1 MMVGHIEKFALS
13 STAIATS
20 LCVVSGFSVI
30 FEMSCALKI
39 LGGQI
44 YGARQYRR
52 FCVLVYTYCY
62 CSFESS
68 LYPLILQEV
77 GKFAVCLISALFAYA
92 TLHTSSHSLLFDA
105 KFDLSSCYE
114 FLCHFLFSHSFLNS
128 IFYWH
133 FILCERTR
141 APISMELF
149 HGLGK
154 FLCYAVPSAR
164 MICFEW
170 WSFELLTL
178 LSELLPN
185 PELKVSVL
193 SI

>member
-1 MMVGHIEKFALS
+1 KNLLLITINLSTYFLQIIFIMMVGHIEKFALS

-30 FEMSCALKI
+30 LNVI
-39 LGGQI
+39 LLG
-44 YGARQYRR
+44 
-52 FCVLVYTYCY
+52 
-62 CSFESS
+62 
-68 LYPLILQEV
+68 LYM
-77 GKFAVCLISALFAYA
+77 KFSAQ
-92 TLHTSSHSLLFDA
+92 
-105 KFDLSSCYE
+105 
-114 FLCHFLFSHSFLNS
+114 
-128 IFYWH
+128 
-133 FILCERTR
+133 CERTR